1 MGFPTL
7 FFIGWQTL
15 ETKRAARAALRNSE
29 AFINVERAW
38 IMVQLDPVPGQGG
51 PFGGEEIIRDIIT
64 HKTGMI
70 IRLIC
75 KNEGGTP
82 AWITEKRACV
92 DVVGSLPVT
101 PNWDAVPVI
110 QSEPEPLSV
119 GEASAPKD
127 EALVCNKAR
136 DSEKMIVVYGLV
148 KYRDVFSPGRTTSF
162 AYKIRVDG
170 KFERL
175 SGYPEYNMNT

>member
-1 MGFPTL
+1 MPAWLTRPEWWLVILGFPTS
-7 FFIGWQTL
+7 FFIGWQAL
-15 ETKRAARAALRNSE
+15 ETKRAAHAELRNSE
-29 AFINVERAW
+29 AFINAERAW

-51 PFGGEEIIRDIIT
+51 PFDGEEIIRDIIT
-64 HKTGMI
+64 HKTGMT

-75 KNEGGTP
+75 KNDGGTP

-92 DVVGSLPVT
+92 DVVDSLPVT

-127 EALVCNKAR
+127 EALA
-136 DSEKMIVVYGLV
+136 SL
-148 KYRDVFSPGRTTSF
+148 
-162 AYKIRVDG
+162 
-170 KFERL
+170 
-175 SGYPEYNMNT
+175 